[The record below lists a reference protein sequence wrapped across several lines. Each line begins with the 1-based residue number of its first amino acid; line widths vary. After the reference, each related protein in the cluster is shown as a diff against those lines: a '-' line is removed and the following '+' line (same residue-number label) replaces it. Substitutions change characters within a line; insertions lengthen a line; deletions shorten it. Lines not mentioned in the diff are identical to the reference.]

1 MLVMH
6 VRRMRVLVLEPAMR
20 MCMGMRMRMRRP
32 GRVFRIVLMLV
43 VMFVVDV

>member
-20 MCMGMRMRMRRP
+20 MCMGMRMRRP

>member
-6 VRRMRVLVLEPAMR
+6 VRRVRVFVPEPAMH
-20 MCMGMRMRMRRP
+20 MEMRMRHP

-43 VMFVVDV
+43 MFIMDV

>member
-6 VRRMRVLVLEPAMR
+6 VRRVRVFVLEPAMH
-20 MCMGMRMRMRRP
+20 MGMRMRRP

-43 VMFVVDV
+43 MFVVDV

>member
-6 VRRMRVLVLEPAMR
+6 VRRMRVLVLEPAM
-20 MCMGMRMRMRRP
+20 CMGMRMRRP

-43 VMFVVDV
+43 MFVMDV

>member
-1 MLVMH
+1 MPVLVMH
-6 VRRMRVLVLEPAMR
+6 VRRVRVLVLEPAMH
-20 MCMGMRMRMRRP
+20 MGMRMRRP